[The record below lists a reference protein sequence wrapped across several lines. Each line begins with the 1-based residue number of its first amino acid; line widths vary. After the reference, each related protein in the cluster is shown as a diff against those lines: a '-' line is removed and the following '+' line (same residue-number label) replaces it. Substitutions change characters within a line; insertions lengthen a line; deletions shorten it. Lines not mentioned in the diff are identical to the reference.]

1 MYVNPAFSK
10 GKAGTHTY
18 GVDAFRSIQEGVNAV
33 DNGGTVHVARGMYK
47 EVLTIKKSL
56 SLIGE
61 ETPVSKDY
69 PISLPV
75 VDAGKNSSFAVI
87 TVNGEKH
94 PVEVTIRDLELRN
107 GNTGINV
114 LQNAAMTIDKN
125 IIKGYYKNGITF
137 GPVKLPG
144 YGGITG
150 KITNN
155 KIFGSGPTDKIAQN
169 GIQISEDNTAVIYN
183 NLIANHVYTAQ
194 GETWAIGAMVYRT
207 NGVIIRDNL
216 FTKNQAGI
224 NIKQGSNHILST
236 NTINGDTNTQAGI
249 MISTYN
255 DPAFKASGNIVDKNT
270 ITGGYVG
277 IWTSYNSGNT
287 FTGNIISGTSGNGIY
302 SFESYDNV
310 ISNNK
315 IIKTQ
320 ASTKKGWGITLDQSS
335 PHTQQEGTRTSITN
349 NELISEGTST
359 LNDGISVYANDSV
372 QLADNTLSS
381 TSVLFAEKITKP
393 AGIVLGTSTEA
404 VRRDLSRGDSGE
416 EVTLVQEALAR
427 NGYKIRRTGY
437 FGIATENAVL
447 DFQKNHDL
455 KPTGIVDSTTRS
467 ALFNTEN

>member
-1 MYVNPAFSK
+1 MSLWLESASDSSSLEDLSGQLRSGDSLLGFDWKKEFASVCKVGGFSAVLGNPPWLMA
-10 GKAGTHTY
+10 AY
-18 GVDAFRSIQEGVNAV
+18 
-33 DNGGTVHVARGMYK
+33 YK
-47 EVLTIKKSL
+47 Q
-56 SLIGE
+56 
-61 ETPVSKDY
+61 
-69 PISLPV
+69 
-75 VDAGKNSSFAVI
+75 N
-87 TVNGEKH
+87 
-94 PVEVTIRDLELRN
+94 DLERLRE
-107 GNTGINV
+107 
-114 LQNAAMTIDKN
+114 KF
-125 IIKGYYKNGITF
+125 K
-137 GPVKLPG
+137 
-144 YGGITG
+144 
-150 KITNN
+150 
-155 KIFGSGPTDKIAQN
+155 S
-169 GIQISEDNTAVIYN
+169 
-183 NLIANHVYTAQ
+183 AQ
-194 GETWAIGAMVYRT
+194 GKFDLYY
-207 NGVIIRDNL
+207 L
-216 FTKNQAGI
+216 FTELAFDLVSPGGRI
-224 NIKQGSNHILST
+224 GVGSNHILST